1 MEKVR
6 NYDTLMA
13 CLPNESK
20 EILYG
25 NGIIAPTSTTSKPP
39 LFNYVTFIKD
49 LEINTLFRNVF
60 KNYKSKVVAQEIY
73 KMFMNQISSLRELSF
88 HYKTVKLV
96 SDISFA
102 IYPGAKNCLKNL
114 STLSCGSNVVYPEF
128 FLN

>member
-1 MEKVR
+1 
-6 NYDTLMA
+6 
-13 CLPNESK
+13 
-20 EILYG
+20 LYG

-102 IYPGAKNCLKNL
+102 IYPGVKNCLKNL